1 MSDTPKQTPRTS
13 KQQRSRSARR
23 RIFASGTTT
32 FSVMFAL
39 LSWQLA
45 HGSDP
50 SLGHGYSKAAG
61 AAPAAKVVQPTQT
74 VASSL
79 TGAGEDGYSEADY
92 SGQEEGGS
100 ATPKPA
106 QAATSSASSTPSTY
120 SPPPVKTA
128 TS

>member
-1 MSDTPKQTPRTS
+1 MSDTPKQTPRSS
-13 KQQRSRSARR
+13 KQQRRRAARR
-23 RIFASGTTT
+23 RIFTSGVTT

-61 AAPAAKVVQPTQT
+61 AALPTKVVQPTQT

-79 TGAGEDGYSEADY
+79 TGAGDDGYSEADY
-92 SGQEEGGS
+92 FGQEEGGS
-100 ATPKPA
+100 ASPKPS
-106 QAATSSASSTPSTY
+106 QAAAPRASSAPSTY
-120 SPPPVKTA
+120 SPPPVQSG